1 MHGSRETRLA
11 ERNRGFAAGSRVR
24 LGLASD
30 EWLVAC
36 VRRGDTAA
44 FEALYDRHVRELL
57 GFCVYMLRSRQDA
70 EDAVQATFASAYRA
84 LRADSRP
91 VALRPWL
98 FTIARNDC
106 LSILRR
112 RRPVVELNG
121 EIAPDADPVD
131 QIALR
136 EEVRRVFEGLH
147 GLPENQRA
155 ALVLAE
161 VHGLSHHDV
170 GEVLGVRAEQVK
182 AFVYQ
187 ARSRLVSERA
197 ARDVDC
203 REIREELA
211 TARGSALLRGRLRRH
226 MRACPDCRVYADGV
240 ARQRRQLGGLLPV
253 VPSLALKYRAIE
265 QAVGVGAADPV
276 AVAGG
281 ATVAGTAAGTAAE
294 LAGGGFN
301 ALVCKVAVGVA
312 CLGASAGV
320 GVSVLNTPLSSSV
333 GGGTPSGAKTSTA
346 ALVASV
352 SPADSLRWTSTVPAF
367 AQGGGTAGG
376 SGASNPARPGNE
388 GGALPEVQNG
398 IPQHEGSGAAGG
410 AEGKSYVGSG
420 GGRERRSGSS
430 ANTGAGGESS
440 GASERRS
447 AAEQRQLKHEG
458 HHRLSEEHRRA
469 HEEPRPE
476 GGSRPP
482 KSEEELQRKHEENTR
497 RREEQNPGGHSRA
510 PRTEEEIRLKREKN
524 ERVRAEKRKLR
535 EEAAARK
542 TEEEAAA
549 PPAP

>member
-1 MHGSRETRLA
+1 LA
-11 ERNRGFAAGSRVR
+11 ERNRGVAAGSRVR
-24 LGLASD
+24 LRLASD
-30 EWLVAC
+30 EWLIAC

-44 FEALYDRHVRELL
+44 FEALYDRHARELL

-98 FTIARNDC
+98 FTIARNEC
-106 LSILRR
+106 LTILRR

-155 ALVLAE
+155 SLVLAE
-161 VHGLSHHDV
+161 VHGLSHNEV
-170 GEVLGVRAEQVK
+170 GEVLGVRADQVK

-187 ARSRLVSERA
+187 ARSKLVSERA
-197 ARDVDC
+197 ARDTDC

-211 TARGSALLRGRLRRH
+211 TARGAALLRGRLRRH

-240 ARQRRQLGGLLPV
+240 ARQRRQLGALLPLM
-253 VPSLALKYRAIE
+253 PSLTLKYRAIE
-265 QAVGVGAADPV
+265 KALGIGSADPV

-294 LAGGGFN
+294 LAGGGFS
-301 ALVCKVAVGVA
+301 ALACKVAVGVA

-320 GVSVLNTPLSSSV
+320 GVSVLDTP
-333 GGGTPSGAKTSTA
+333 PGASLAGSASAATTSTA
-346 ALVASV
+346 ALLASV
-352 SPADSLRWTSTVPAF
+352 SPADSLHWSTATPAF
-367 AQGGGTAGG
+367 TG
-376 SGASNPARPGNE
+376 E
-388 GGALPEVQNG
+388 GGASSSRRGSRPTGIGTEGVGLPEVQNG
-398 IPQHEGSGAAGG
+398 GQSHEGAPAGG
-410 AEGKSYVGSG
+410 NAGTQPHKGAV
-420 GGRERRSGSS
+420 GGRERRSPASGSP
-430 ANTGAGGESS
+430 GAGGESS

-447 AAEQRQLKHEG
+447 AAEQHQLKQEG
-458 HHRLSEEHRRA
+458 HLRLSEERRKA
-469 HEEPRPE
+469 REEPKPK

-482 KSEEELQRKHEENTR
+482 KSEEEILRKHEEQAR
-497 RREEQNPGGHSRA
+497 KREERSPEGHSRA
-510 PRTEEEIRLKREKN
+510 PRTEEEIRLKQEKH
-524 ERVRAEKRKLR
+524 ERLRAEKRKLR
-535 EEAAARK
+535 EEAEARQRK
-542 TEEEAAA
+542 AEEEAAA
-549 PPAP
+549 P